1 MDDFQQEFVS
11 MLVYLVQFREQ
22 ALWEFVHLI
31 DPALEPLAKK
41 FLYSR
46 RFFSREIEV
55 ESVENGIVR
64 FSLKL

>member
-1 MDDFQQEFVS
+1 

-31 DPALEPLAKK
+31 DPAIALEPLAKK

-55 ESVENGIVR
+55 ESAENGIVR